1 MQVLVTGGAGF
12 IGSRLV
18 SALVSKGYTVKVLD
32 ALVEQVHGAKCRDD
46 INLPKQVQ
54 FIHADVRDIES
65 WRLALQDCDVV
76 YHLAAEVGVG
86 QSMYNIVRYVSANTL
101 GTANLL
107 ELLANGE
114 YTLKKLIIASSMSI
128 YGEGAYRCI
137 HCGPVEVA
145 LRPIAQLQR
154 AQWEPLCPHC
164 EAVLEPVPT
173 SESKP
178 LRPTSVYAI
187 SKRDQEELCLTI
199 GRAYNIPVVA
209 LRFFNTY
216 GSGQA
221 LSNPYTGVAAIFAS
235 RLLNQ
240 KPPLIFEDGEQQRD
254 FVHVSDIVQGL
265 VLALEKET
273 ANYEVFNI
281 GSGIPIT
288 IKQVA
293 QALITAI
300 GVDTQPEI
308 VYKFREGDIRH
319 CVADIS
325 KAQKLLGFQPM
336 VQFADGI
343 KELVAWVM
351 QQTACDRIEQA
362 HDELSRRGLTK

>member
-12 IGSRLV
+12 IGSHLV
-18 SALVSKGYTVKVLD
+18 SALVSKGHTVKVLD
-32 ALVEQVHGAKCRDD
+32 ALVEQVHKSRCRDD
-46 INLPKQVQ
+46 INLPEQIQ
-54 FIHADVRDIES
+54 FIQADVRDIES
-65 WRLALQDCDVV
+65 WRLALQDCDAV

-107 ELLANGE
+107 ELLADGE
-114 YTLKKLIIASSMSI
+114 YTPKKLIVASSMSV

-145 LRPIAQLQR
+145 LRPIEQLQR

-164 EAVLEPVPT
+164 ETVLEPVPT
-173 SESKP
+173 SENKP

-187 SKRDQEELCLTI
+187 SKRDQEELCLTV
-199 GRAYNIPVVA
+199 GRAYDIPVVA

-265 VLALEKET
+265 VLALEKEA

-281 GSGIPIT
+281 GSGVPIT

-293 QALITAI
+293 QTLITAI
-300 GVDTQPEI
+300 GVDMQPEI

-325 KAQKLLGFQPM
+325 KAQKLLGYQPRI
-336 VQFADGI
+336 QFAEGI
-343 KELVAWVM
+343 KELVAWVK
-351 QQTACDRIEQA
+351 QQSAYDRVEQA
-362 HDELSRRGLTK
+362 QDELARRGLTK